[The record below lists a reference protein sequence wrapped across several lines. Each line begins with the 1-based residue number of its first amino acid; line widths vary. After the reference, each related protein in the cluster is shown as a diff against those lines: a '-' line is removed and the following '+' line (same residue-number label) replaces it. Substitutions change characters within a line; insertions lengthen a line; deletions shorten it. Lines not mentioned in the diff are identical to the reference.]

1 MTAISLLT
9 ISICGREPIAYIN
22 VYTFASYIKLPSL
35 ILEPVLDPSVN
46 GLDHN
51 PESITVR
58 FYS

>member
-1 MTAISLLT
+1 MTAIGPL
-9 ISICGREPIAYIN
+9 IIGIYNRELIVYIGA
-22 VYTFASYIKLPSL
+22 YTFVSYIKLPSL
-35 ILEPVLDPSVN
+35 ILEPVLVASVN